1 LSKGISG
8 RTTLAKR
15 TSITYL
21 SDRELI
27 KKAQLA
33 RDSAHAPYSR
43 FQVGSALLAADG
55 RVFTGCNIE
64 NATYSLTMCA
74 ERVAIFKA
82 VSEGVREILK
92 VAVVAD
98 TDTPTPPCGCCRQ
111 MIWEFA
117 SPRTEVILANL
128 SGQVEKFKIEALF
141 PNSFDATFLP
151 EVV

>member
-1 LSKGISG
+1 L
-8 RTTLAKR
+8 TKR
-15 TSITYL
+15 TAITFP

-27 KKAQLA
+27 KRAQIA
-33 RDSAHAPYSR
+33 RKSAHAPYSR

-82 VSEGVREILK
+82 ASEGVREILK
-92 VAVVAD
+92 VVIVAD

-117 SPRTEVILANL
+117 SPQTEVILANL
-128 SGQVEKFKIEALF
+128 SGQVEKFKIDTLF